1 MAKSNRGLGRKP
13 DELLTKLV
21 VKSQGTD
28 GKPSWSCIAPKCSYT
43 AKGFPR
49 NSRVM
54 KHSASCKALREYDED
69 AYDDAHRAAV
79 GGSLGS
85 QLQQL
90 EPSAKNS
97 ESNPSFSTSS
107 PTIVSPSGSSLLTAK
122 GTLDLK
128 TLRTEGSKSKANSH
142 KKFQHEVD
150 HIIMRLICVRGLV
163 PNLVDSPEWKEL
175 MQKLNGIYKPTSG
188 DTFRDSYIPK
198 EAAFVRNS
206 QIDLLKKEENLTLTF
221 DGTTIR
227 KQESFY
233 TAHAT
238 TPARDTYFLNGHQG
252 TGEHHNADWIMDKLL
267 KVRST

>member
-43 AKGFPR
+43 AKGFPQ
-49 NSRVM
+49 NSRVL

-128 TLRTEGSKSKANSH
+128 TLRTEGSKSKANSN

-175 MQKLNGIYKPTSG
+175 MQKLNGIYKPS
-188 DTFRDSYIPK
+188 FAVAKLR
-198 EAAFVRNS
+198 EVRNLAGTDEPVNGL
-206 QIDLLKKEENLTLTF
+206 QKIGKTRFGTYWLACTAIDPCLLFIRNLVIDQVIKFKVSYQTLLVF
-221 DGTTIR
+221 D
-227 KQESFY
+227 F
-233 TAHAT
+233 
-238 TPARDTYFLNGHQG
+238 
-252 TGEHHNADWIMDKLL
+252 
-267 KVRST
+267 